1 MKKLRPH
8 LFRYAGTWRL
18 AVVLVGSFCLLA
30 STQQDP
36 VPYTLK
42 YPANFGSRFNIPAD
56 NPMTQEGVHLGRMLF
71 YEPALSVN
79 NTLSC
84 ASCHQQA
91 LAFTDGKAFSEG
103 VDGTRTRR
111 NAMSLSNLLWV
122 RSYFWDGRAD
132 NLEAQAIVPL
142 TDVHE
147 MGQPLEAAAQK
158 LQKKVIYSALFRQ
171 AFGSDQITPDRIVK
185 ALSQF
190 ERSLISADA
199 PYDRYLRG
207 EYKPTV
213 QELVGITLFFMSPM
227 TGMGARGANCTH
239 CHGTPKTFLD
249 VFHNNGLDTIAKD
262 AGRFDFT
269 SRAEDRG
276 RFRVPTLRN
285 IALTGPYMHDGR
297 FRTLEDVLDHYSDHI
312 QSSATLSPF
321 ITNEAGTGG
330 SRGLQL
336 TAQEKKALVAFLTM
350 LTDSTFITN
359 PAFADPHANH

>member
-1 MKKLRPH
+1 MKKLRPYQSH
-8 LFRYAGTWRL
+8 HAGVLRL
-18 AVVLVGSFCLLA
+18 AVVLVGSVCLLA
-30 STQQDP
+30 STQQKP
-36 VPYTLK
+36 APYVLT
-42 YPANFGSRFNIPAD
+42 YPANFGSRFTIPVD

-79 NTLSC
+79 NTVSC
-84 ASCHQQA
+84 SSCHQQA

-103 VDGTRTRR
+103 ADGTRTRR

-147 MGQPLEAAAQK
+147 MGQSLEVAARK
-158 LQKKVIYSALFRQ
+158 LQQKAAYPALFRQ
-171 AFGSDQITPDRIVK
+171 AFGSDQITPDHVVK
-185 ALSQF
+185 ALAQF
-190 ERSLISADA
+190 ERALISADA

-207 EYKPTV
+207 EYQPTEE
-213 QELVGITLFFMSPM
+213 ELTGIALFSMSPM
-227 TGMGARGANCTH
+227 SGAAARGANCTH

-249 VFHNNGLDTIAKD
+249 VFHNNGLDSIVRD

-269 SRAEDRG
+269 RRAEDQG

-285 IALTGPYMHDGR
+285 ITLTGPYMHDGR
-297 FRTLEDVLDHYSDHI
+297 FKTLEEVLDQYSEHI
-312 QSSATLSPF
+312 QSSATLSSF
-321 ITNEAGTGG
+321 ITKDAGAGG
-330 SRGLQL
+330 SHGLQL
-336 TAQEKKALVAFLTM
+336 TTPEKKAMIAFLNM

-359 PAFADPHANH
+359 PAFADPHSNH